1 MKHDSLEGRKPVPTL
16 PPARSLRFETPP
28 PPHETAELRRAVRAL
43 LAKQEFEP
51 RVDSWLSGW
60 SPELSKAL
68 GQRGWLG
75 MTWPKEYGGHERR
88 RPERYS
94 EIGEVLAAGA
104 PRPAP
109 PGAAPQTAPPP
120 PPSGAR

>member
-75 MTWPKEYGGHERR
+75 MTWPKEYGGGEPSRLGGK
-88 RPERYS
+88 PG
-94 EIGEVLAAGA
+94 IGGGLGGGTAAAASRIRVPHSG
-104 PRPAP
+104 PASISV
-109 PGAAPQTAPPP
+109 G
-120 PPSGAR
+120 